1 MIALQETTTQATGL
15 QEKPE
20 NGKSRLRE
28 VADQVVGQI
37 FYGTM
42 LRQMRKSAFKGK
54 YGHGGRGEE
63 VFQAQLHDVLAT
75 RAGGARGNSVTEA
88 IVGRYQKAADAMAA
102 YRENQREAMRTL
114 QQELLSQQD
123 SVEEIQ

>member
-75 RAGGARGNSVTEA
+75 RAGGARGKQCYRSYCRQVSKSR
-88 IVGRYQKAADAMAA
+88 GR
-102 YRENQREAMRTL
+102 NGGL
-114 QQELLSQQD
+114 
-123 SVEEIQ
+123 

>member
-1 MIALQETTTQATGL
+1 MIALQEITTQATGL

-20 NGKSRLRE
+20 KEKSRLRE

-75 RAGGARGNSVTEA
+75 RAGEARGNSVTEA
-88 IVGRYQKAADAMAA
+88 IVDRYQKAADAMAA
-102 YRENQREAMRTL
+102 YRENQREAMQTL

-123 SVEEIQ
+123 SPEETQ